1 MIVLEKLFQVINRIE
16 RLNMVSMHQ
25 MRRSVNN
32 LTKPLGSLGRLEEI
46 AVRLAGITG
55 SVQPSVD
62 KKAIVVMCGDHGV
75 VQEGVSAYP
84 QEVTGLM
91 MANFIRRSAAVNVL
105 AQQAGAEVQVIDV
118 GTLLTD
124 LPEGVVRR
132 KVRPG
137 TANMAQGPAMTKQEA
152 VAAIHVG
159 MDTAYELADKGIE
172 VIGLGEMGIGNTTPS
187 SAMTAV
193 FTNHPVEQITG
204 RGTGIDDEALA
215 AKTKVIERAIEVNQ
229 PDPGDAVDVLAKVG
243 GLEIAGLAGVIM
255 GAAARRVPVVID
267 GVITGAA
274 ALAACRIEPRCRDY
288 LFASH
293 LSVEPA
299 HRIVLDELGLKPLL
313 HLDMR
318 LGEGTGAAL
327 ALPVIESAVQLV
339 SRMATFEDL
348 GIPSPAPEED
358 EFSLAVDGL
367 K

>member
-1 MIVLEKLFQVINRIE
+1 MIFLGKLLQVLNEIE
-16 RLNMVSMHQ
+16 RLNIVSMHQ
-25 MRRSVNN
+25 MRKRVNN

-46 AVRLAGITG
+46 AIRLAGITG
-55 SVQPSVD
+55 SVQPSVGN
-62 KKAIVVMCGDHGV
+62 KAIIVMCGDHGV

-91 MANFIRRSAAVNVL
+91 MANFIRQSAAVNVL
-105 AQQAGAEVQVIDV
+105 AHQAGAEVHVVDI
-118 GTLLTD
+118 GTVLTD
-124 LPEGVVRR
+124 LPEGVIQR

-137 TANMAQGPAMTKQEA
+137 TANMAKGPAMTKEEA

-159 MDTAYELADKGIE
+159 IDMASELADKGIE

-193 FTNHPVEQITG
+193 FTNHPVERITG
-204 RGTGIDDEALA
+204 RGTGINDEALA
-215 AKTKVIERAIEVNQ
+215 AKAKVIERAIEVNR
-229 PDPGDAVDVLAKVG
+229 PNPGDAVDVLAKVG
-243 GLEIAGLAGVIM
+243 GLEIAGLAGVIL
-255 GAAARRVPVVID
+255 GAAARKVPVVID

-274 ALAACRIEPRCRDY
+274 ALAAFRIEPRCRDY

-327 ALPVIESAVQLV
+327 ALPVIESALQLV
-339 SRMATFEDL
+339 SKMATFEDL

-358 EFSLAVDGL
+358 EFGLAVQ
-367 K
+367 